1 MREFLF
7 TATGLVA
14 LASADMTHAQNVFAP
29 NANCAARDA
38 VLARLANGYGET
50 RQSVG
55 LDSDQALVE
64 TYANDE
70 SGSWTITVTLPD
82 GTTCLLAAGQSFEK
96 VRDHRIVADS
106 DA

>member
-7 TATGLVA
+7 ATTGLVA
-14 LASADMTHAQNVFAP
+14 LAAADVTHAQNVFSP
-29 NANCAARDA
+29 NANCAAREA

-55 LDSDQALVE
+55 LGSDQALVE

-82 GTTCLLAAGQSFEK
+82 GTTCLLAAGQAYEK
-96 VRDHRIVADS
+96 LHGHRVVADS